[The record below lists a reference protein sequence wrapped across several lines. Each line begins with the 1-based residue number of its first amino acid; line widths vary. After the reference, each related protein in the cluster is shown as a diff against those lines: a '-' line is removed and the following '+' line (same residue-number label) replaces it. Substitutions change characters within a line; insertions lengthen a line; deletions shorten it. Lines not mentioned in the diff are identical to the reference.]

1 MGLDTDG
8 KGHESSEKTMRHGTI
23 YMKECNQVPIIE
35 YQIKS
40 KWVKRKT

>member
-8 KGHESSEKTMRHGTI
+8 KGHQSSEKTMRHGTI
-23 YMKECNQVPIIE
+23 YKKECNQVPIIE